1 MKGFKKFLCF
11 AMTFVMAFVMFETTA
26 HAAPIPPTTTSVTI
40 HKIVSTSQLVLK
52 DTYGKWLSATD
63 IQNLWPGSDA
73 VEAKKGVV
81 QFTVWKISD
90 ADGSKVED
98 FQNKTISELNE
109 ISTSN
114 GFEPANVLNG
124 EPNNFGNGTYYVRE
138 TNSPRSLENSIGV
151 PFIMELPVLNPDNN
165 DAYLKTLDLYPKN
178 AVKAPSID
186 KDVEVKDQD
195 HASYDMGK
203 SFNYLIYPEVPKG
216 IQDYTVFNVSD
227 TLASTLD
234 YLGNIAVTY
243 KGNALNK
250 GIDYFVTEESPS
262 GTPGGNFTITFTKE
276 GLSGLDSS
284 ITGKTLEISF
294 QARINSTATMGQE
307 IYNDAV
313 LTYNNG
319 YTDNNYTVDV
329 PKDKQPEV
337 HTGGRKFIK
346 IDNVAQKYLEAL
358 STATFCV
365 TNNLDGKYMIK
376 DSTTGEVSWTSD
388 PKLATIIHVSNDG
401 TFEVTGLAYG
411 NYTLEEINAPTGYIK
426 MDNLAFTIDKYSYG
440 NQTEGSID
448 TTTKVIN
455 VKKPAIPQTGG
466 IGAIIFLAAGLTLMG
481 AAVFALKRKEHPEK

>member
-26 HAAPIPPTTTSVTI
+26 HAAPEVPTTTSVTI
-40 HKIVSTSQLVLK
+40 HKIVSTSQLELK
-52 DTYGKWLSATD
+52 DTYGKLLSATD

-73 VEAKKGVV
+73 VEAKKDVV
-81 QFTVWKISD
+81 QFTVWKVS
-90 ADGSKVED
+90 DGSKVED
-98 FQNKTISELNE
+98 FQNKTVSELNG
-109 ISTSN
+109 ISESN

-138 TNSPRSLENSIGV
+138 TNSPKSLENSIGV
-151 PFIMELPVLNPDNN
+151 PFIMELPVLDPDNN
-165 DAYLKTLDLYPKN
+165 EAYLKILDLYPKN
-178 AVKAPSID
+178 VVKAPSID

-203 SFNYLIYPEVPKG
+203 PFNYMIYPEVPKG
-216 IQDYTVFNVSD
+216 IEDYTVFNVSD

-234 YLGNIAVTY
+234 YVGNISVTY
-243 KGNALNK
+243 KETPLK
-250 GIDYFVTEESPS
+250 KDIDYFVTEESPS
-262 GTPGGNFTITFTKE
+262 GTPGGKFTVTFTKQ

-284 ITGKTLEISF
+284 VIGKTLEISF
-294 QARINSTATMGQE
+294 QARINSTAAMGQE

-319 YTDNNYTVDV
+319 YTVNNYTVDV

-337 HTGGRKFIK
+337 HTGGRRFIK
-346 IDNVAQKYLEAL
+346 VDNVAQRYLEAL
-358 STATFCV
+358 STATFRV
-365 TNNLDGKYMIK
+365 TNSDGEYMIK
-376 DSTTGEVSWTSD
+376 DLTTGEVTWTSNPD
-388 PKLATIIHVSNDG
+388 LATLIHVSNDG

-411 NYTLEEINAPTGYIK
+411 NYTLKEINAPTGYINMK
-426 MDNLAFTIDKYSYG
+426 DLVFTIDKYSYG
-440 NQTEGSID
+440 NQAEGCID
-448 TTTKVIN
+448 NITKVIN